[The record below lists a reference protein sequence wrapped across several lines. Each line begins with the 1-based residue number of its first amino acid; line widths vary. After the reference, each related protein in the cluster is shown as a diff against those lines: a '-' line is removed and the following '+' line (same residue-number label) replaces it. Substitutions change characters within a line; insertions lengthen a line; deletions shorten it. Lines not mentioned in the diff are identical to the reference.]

1 MEKLKHLLSAFLQE
15 FKTTRELDLL
25 DSGKL
30 GKGGGKNGDLFIKV
44 KIDNDDTFKLDGFN
58 LRTNLYL
65 TPWEAALSTKV
76 KVKTIDDEEISVY
89 IPSGIQSGEEIKIE
103 NKGYKNGKGGR
114 GDLILETKIMI
125 PKEPSNKE
133 LDLFKQLK
141 EESRFNPR
149 NIA

>member
-1 MEKLKHLLSAFLQE
+1 MEN
-15 FKTTRELDLL
+15 
-25 DSGKL
+25 
-30 GKGGGKNGDLFIKV
+30 GGAKNGDLFIKV
-44 KIDNDDTFKLDGFN
+44 KIDNDDNFKLDGFN

-76 KVKTIDDEEISVY
+76 MVKTIDEELSVY
-89 IPSGIQSGEEIKIE
+89 VPSGIQSGEEIKIE
-103 NKGYKNGKGGR
+103 NKGYKDGKGGR

-125 PKEPSNKE
+125 PKKPNEKE
-133 LDLFKQLK
+133 LNLFKQFK

>member
-1 MEKLKHLLSAFLQE
+1 M
-15 FKTTRELDLL
+15 
-25 DSGKL
+25 
-30 GKGGGKNGDLFIKV
+30 FIKV
-44 KIDNDDTFKLDGFN
+44 KIDDNDDFKLEGFN

-76 KVKTIDDEEISVY
+76 MVKTIDEEMTVY
-89 IPSGIQSGEEIKIE
+89 VPAGIQSGEEIKIE
-103 NKGYKNGKGGR
+103 NKGYKDGRGRR

-125 PKEPSNKE
+125 PKKPSEKE
-133 LDLFKQLK
+133 LNLFKQFK

>member
-1 MEKLKHLLSAFLQE
+1 M
-15 FKTTRELDLL
+15 L